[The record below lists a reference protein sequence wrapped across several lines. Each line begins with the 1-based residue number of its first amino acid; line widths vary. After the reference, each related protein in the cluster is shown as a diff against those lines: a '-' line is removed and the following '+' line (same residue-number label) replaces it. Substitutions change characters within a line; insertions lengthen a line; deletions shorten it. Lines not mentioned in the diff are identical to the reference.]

1 MKTRKRFDTD
11 IKKEDGY
18 IDSLWED
25 ARKRKEKSSKS
36 LDYTIVDGKRIYNE
50 RPKVV
55 RTQFEEEVFEYA
67 GGGKVSKEYKIVPM
81 IPYGVKGMITPDYK
95 NTQKL
100 VGTEDEAVVKA
111 KELASSNPN
120 IVRVE
125 IKRELKTKTN
135 TVGMVDGQNKNYA
148 KGGKLIGGQ
157 KKLDLNKNGKLDAQ
171 DFKMLRGEKMAKG
184 GNVSDFDVK
193 KFTAFIVFDDDLRNL
208 YYDKAE
214 SQGIDS
220 DWDVYAIQEGK
231 EKPNAEELKIMKDI
245 FNSEIKTDA
254 ELLKVYS
261 TADVDFRKNVE
272 KKNSQRRNK

>member
-11 IKKEDGY
+11 IKKEDAY

-135 TVGMVDGQNKNYA
+135 TVGIVDGQNKNY
-148 KGGKLIGGQ
+148 
-157 KKLDLNKNGKLDAQ
+157 
-171 DFKMLRGEKMAKG
+171 AKG